1 MSRNVKLVGEKL
13 HSQVGHSEIHD
24 QVPRTHE
31 HPSERVEADLRR
43 RVEAGEWAS
52 GEILPTVAEPA
63 GHCKVPRG
71 TVARALAADELV
83 RIVHRWGTF
92 RA

>member
-1 MSRNVKLVGEKL
+1 MAAPVGEKL
-13 HSQVGHSEIHD
+13 HSQVGPSEIHT
-24 QVPRTHE
+24 QVPRTPE

-52 GEILPTVAEPA
+52 AEVLPTVAEPA
-63 GHCKVPRG
+63 GQTKMARG

-83 RIVHRWGTF
+83 RIVQRRGTF